1 MLKFIDEF
9 NFQPKNFYTVE
20 EYKNVNESYKPSDK
34 SSILGIVEGKSF
46 VLNGVSRN
54 GRYYPKELWE
64 NALKDPEV
72 IQMLNDKLMF
82 GCIGHPE
89 NYTLDDLLA
98 EGKVSH
104 IVTDIRLGND
114 GFGYATYEILDTP
127 AGRILYTVLKA
138 GSKLK
143 VSTRAFGEFI
153 NEYKEI
159 DGKKYQVINPKNFKL
174 ESIDFVIKPGIA
186 SVDVSLVEKLE
197 KENKEDIEKLK
208 KSKITLCEDGVCTII
223 EEVELY
229 EKIKN
234 QFNEKIKTY
243 EKIIKNLKDEN
254 KSLEQKL
261 INNIDTNDLKEL
273 LIAEVESYL
282 KKISVLKNR
291 DDIVKEIIEFLD
303 SDEINEENLKKLKD
317 KLNEVESIYT
327 NKIIEL
333 IDKLLEKYKEKSKEE
348 KIYNFGKELN
358 DFLVQ
363 KENENLINDYK
374 DIIKDLSNK
383 LIENKN
389 KMEKYNSIIEDFKKL
404 KKELNNKNII
414 IEQLN
419 LKIKTFK
426 NKIQNLQEEL
436 NKEKESKKILEK
448 KLNNIEKEYQI
459 LKENF
464 ETKVENEKIKVIE
477 NIRKEIEEKLE
488 KELSKKYEELTTYKI
503 ETIKKELKLKENE
516 LNKINNKYKNELKE
530 KNKLIEKINLLENEN
545 KKLQKNIKIIE
556 EKLNNKNNELKQISE
571 KFNNSINEKLKNEIE
586 NLKEE
591 LKNYQI
597 LYLKSLYKN
606 IDESTVKNVLNNY
619 NIEKAKQILEE
630 KEIQSLQNNY
640 IVENTFEI
648 VEKEKEVTL
657 AEKLL

>member
-104 IVTDIRLGND
+104 IVTDIRIGND

-143 VSTRAFGEFI
+143 VSTRAFGEFV

-159 DGKKYQVINPKNFKL
+159 DGRKYQVINPKNFKL

-197 KENKEDIEKLK
+197 KENKKDIEKLK
-208 KSKITLCEDGVCTII
+208 ESKITLCEDGICTII

-229 EKIKN
+229 ENIKK
-234 QFNEKIKTY
+234 QYDEKIKKY

-273 LIAEVESYL
+273 LIAEIENYL
-282 KKISVLKNR
+282 KKISVLKSR

-303 SDEINEENLKKLKD
+303 DDEINEENLKKLKN
-317 KLNEVESIYT
+317 KLNEIESIYT
-327 NKIIEL
+327 NKIIEI
-333 IDKLLEKYKEKSKEE
+333 IDKLLEQYKEKSKEE

-358 DFLVQ
+358 DFLTQ

-383 LIENKN
+383 LIESENKI
-389 KMEKYNSIIEDFKKL
+389 KKYNFIAEDFKKL

-426 NKIQNLQEEL
+426 NKIQNLQEDL
-436 NKEKESKKILEK
+436 NTEKENKKILEK

-464 ETKVENEKIKVIE
+464 ETKVENEKIKIIE
-477 NIRKEIEEKLE
+477 SVRKEIAENLE
-488 KELSKKYEELTTYKI
+488 KEISKKYEELTNYKI
-503 ETIKKELKLKENE
+503 ENIEEKLKLKEKE
-516 LNKINNKYKNELKE
+516 LNKINNLYEKE
-530 KNKLIEKINLLENEN
+530 KNKLIKKINLLENEN
-545 KKLQKNIKIIE
+545 KKLQNNINIIE

-571 KFNNSINEKLKNEIE
+571 KINNSINEKLENEIK
-586 NLKEE
+586 NLQEE

-597 LYLKSLYKN
+597 LYLKTLYKN
-606 IDESTVKNVLNNY
+606 IDESTVKNILNNY

-630 KEIQSLQNNY
+630 KEMQNLQNNY
-640 IVENTFEI
+640 IVENSFEI
-648 VEKEKEVTL
+648 VEKEKEIIL

>member
-9 NFQPKNFYTVE
+9 NFQPKNFYTIE

-104 IVTDIRLGND
+104 IVTDIRIGND

-143 VSTRAFGEFI
+143 VSTRAFGEFV

-159 DGKKYQVINPKNFKL
+159 DGRKYQVINPKNFKL

-197 KENKEDIEKLK
+197 KENKKDIEKLK
-208 KSKITLCEDGVCTII
+208 ESKITLCEDGICTII

-229 EKIKN
+229 ENIKK
-234 QFNEKIKTY
+234 QYDEKIKKY

-273 LIAEVESYL
+273 LIAEIENYL
-282 KKISVLKNR
+282 KKISVLKSR
-291 DDIVKEIIEFLD
+291 DDIVREIIEFLD
-303 SDEINEENLKKLKD
+303 GDEINEENLKKLKN
-317 KLNEVESIYT
+317 KLNEIESIYT
-327 NKIIEL
+327 NKIIEI
-333 IDKLLEKYKEKSKEE
+333 IDKLLEQYKEKSKEE

-358 DFLVQ
+358 DFLTQ

-383 LIENKN
+383 LIENEN
-389 KMEKYNSIIEDFKKL
+389 KIKKYNFIVEDFKKL

-426 NKIQNLQEEL
+426 NKIQNLQEDL
-436 NKEKESKKILEK
+436 NTEKENKKILEK

-464 ETKVENEKIKVIE
+464 ETKVENEKIKIIE
-477 NIRKEIEEKLE
+477 NVRKEIAENLE
-488 KELSKKYEELTTYKI
+488 KEISKKYEELTNYKI
-503 ETIKKELKLKENE
+503 ENIEEKLKLKEKE
-516 LNKINNKYKNELKE
+516 LNKINNLYEKE
-530 KNKLIEKINLLENEN
+530 KNKLIKKINLLENEN
-545 KKLQKNIKIIE
+545 KKLQNNINIIE

-571 KFNNSINEKLKNEIE
+571 KIDNSINEKLENEIK
-586 NLKEE
+586 NLQEE

-597 LYLKSLYKN
+597 LYLKTLYKN
-606 IDESTVKNVLNNY
+606 IDESTVKNILNNY

-630 KEIQSLQNNY
+630 KEMQNLQNNY
-640 IVENTFEI
+640 IVENSFEI
-648 VEKEKEVTL
+648 VEKEKEIIL